1 MSTPRHK
8 SILGKSKLARY
19 LRQVPILSASLGT
32 SVEGVEPAG
41 LRSARELLERFLEN
55 RGDRTHQAYSADL
68 EEFARFVGADVPA
81 AVGQLL
87 ASGPTAGHRLVLDYT
102 IELRRRG
109 RAASTIERRLA
120 TLRALVRTALDRG
133 DVDWQLAM
141 PGEEEVV
148 AAVER
153 QPVRDNAHYLFPRHP
168 GEMDRLDI
176 QHYAL
181 REMLQANHLAPVRD
195 PGRILDVGCGTG
207 QWGYEMCGEQPS
219 ALVVGFDLVSGKP
232 GQPQRYRYVRGNVM
246 HGLSFADDRF
256 DFVHQRLLV
265 TGVPLAAWPGLI
277 AELVRVTRP
286 GGWVE
291 LVEVPIEIERA
302 GPAAQRLVFLTREL
316 TEALGLDTTGV
327 VYGALDEYLRS
338 AGLVNVERREVSLPV
353 GRWGGRVGSFMVTD
367 FRAGA
372 TRVCEVLQSRG
383 RLTEQETRTL
393 IQDAQQEW
401 ELGRLA
407 YPFAIAYGR
416 KPG

>member
-1 MSTPRHK
+1 
-8 SILGKSKLARY
+8 
-19 LRQVPILSASLGT
+19 VGT
-32 SVEGVEPAG
+32 SVEGAEPAG

-55 RGDRTHQAYSADL
+55 RGDRTQLAYSADL
-68 EEFARFVGADVPA
+68 DEFARFLGADAPA
-81 AVGQLL
+81 AIAQLL
-87 ASGPTAGHRLVLDYT
+87 AAGPNAGHRLVLDYS
-102 IELRRRG
+102 IDMRRRG

-120 TLRALVRTALDRG
+120 TLRALVRTARDRG
-133 DVDWQLAM
+133 DVDWLLAV
-141 PGEEEVV
+141 PGEEEVD

-153 QPVRDNAHYLFPRHP
+153 QPSSDSAHYLFPRHP

-181 REMLQANHLAPVRD
+181 REMLRGNHLAPVRD
-195 PGRILDVGCGTG
+195 PARILDVGCGTG
-207 QWGYEMCGEQPS
+207 QWGYEICAEHPS

-232 GQPQRYRYVRGNVM
+232 GQPERYHYVRGNVLP
-246 HGLSFADDRF
+246 GLPFGDDQF

-265 TGVPLAAWPGLI
+265 TGVPLVVWPGLV

-302 GPAAQRLVFLTREL
+302 GPAAQRLVVLTREL
-316 TEALGLDTTGV
+316 TDALGLDTTGV
-327 VYGALDEYLRS
+327 VYGALDEYLRT

-353 GRWGGRVGSFMVTD
+353 GRWGGQIGSLMVTD

-372 TRVCEVLQSRG
+372 TRVCEVLEARG
-383 RLTEQETRTL
+383 RLTEEETRTL
-393 IQDAQQEW
+393 IQDAQHEW
-401 ELGRLA
+401 EDGRLA
-407 YPFAIAYGR
+407 YPFAIAFGQ